1 MFGNFLGKKKNVE
14 SEAGS
19 DHADIVEKV
28 SKMNLTEMRTY
39 VRDKITTF
47 ELSEDGLV
55 EVIRRI
61 VSPNPETM
69 KLYLQ
74 MDDMDSKKKK
84 AFDLI
89 LTISDSKKISLEAV
103 ELTQKFI
110 VVYADVIAKFDHDYK
125 EIYAS
130 RFEDAIAHSLNNME
144 ILAELQR
151 KMKLL
156 GE

>member
-1 MFGNFLGKKKNVE
+1 MFGNFLGKTKKVE

-19 DHADIVEKV
+19 DHADMIEKV

-39 VRDKITTF
+39 VRDKITTL
-47 ELSEDGLV
+47 ELSEEGLV
-55 EVIRRI
+55 EVVKRI
-61 VSPNPETM
+61 VSPNEETGN
-69 KLYLQ
+69 LYLQ

-110 VVYADVIAKFDHDYK
+110 VVYAEIIAKFDHDYK

-130 RFEDAIAHSLNNME
+130 RFEDAVEHALNNME

-151 KMKLL
+151 KMKVL